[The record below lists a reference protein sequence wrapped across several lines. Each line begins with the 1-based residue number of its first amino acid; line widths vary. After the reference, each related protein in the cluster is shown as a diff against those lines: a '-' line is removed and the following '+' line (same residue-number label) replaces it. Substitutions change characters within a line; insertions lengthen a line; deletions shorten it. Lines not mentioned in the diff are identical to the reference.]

1 MLRSGYFAN
10 VNDMNAYR
18 IVPFLTGS
26 CAFLALAGAANAEID
41 LRNASVSH
49 LDNGLT
55 VILLEDR
62 NFPVVS
68 VQSLY
73 RIGARNETTGQTG
86 LAHFL
91 EHMAFRASESFPG
104 TGVVSE
110 IYALGGEW
118 HGYTWLDQTTYF
130 ATLPKQNLDT
140 LLRIEAERMYRLTI
154 NASDMEAE
162 RGAVLAEMHGYEN
175 DPITILF
182 DTVLFTSFL
191 GHPYRNNTIG
201 WQSDIENLRHEDV
214 VAFYRRHY
222 VPANA
227 VIAIAGDFDAEPVSR
242 RIEELFGSIDARPAT
257 PLPHTVEPPQTG
269 ERRVHLSG
277 PAGKK
282 YFKIAYRAPSASSTD
297 FAAFLVLQDWLGA
310 SSGVSFLQNDWGTSV
325 RADSL
330 LGSAADDLA
339 TWFPPS
345 AQDYVFVISG
355 NAEPDAKVA
364 AIESE
369 IERRVAIARNTRRDA
384 GAHAASIRRVLD
396 ELVFDV
402 ETTEDAAHQLAFFD
416 GLNALD
422 DLLVLPEKLKAVT
435 PREVQDVARRYL
447 QPRQRTIG
455 WWTPGDA
462 LRESSSEGSSNGSR
476 NDSRNDSSNAQ
487 QENRYAPSKENGSRA
502 MRKAPPDRVPV
513 PWPQVAHL
521 RNGIPVIVTES
532 DFSSSGYVR
541 VIVPNSN
548 DNVPVHGHSSLDVRF
563 RPAGLTG
570 ALGDAA
576 LALSTYVDDQGSEP
590 STDPES
596 RLEQS
601 FAGIMGKYTAAGK
614 YSPSLIVIAGDIK
627 AQTTIRLLD
636 RTFGKLPIAT
646 ADVVSHTN
654 PATLSSRED
663 INITMG
669 RPLAQ
674 SQLGYIIPAPGP
686 RDPASNACRLLLYI
700 LSHHYEGRLGKAAI
714 TDRGLV
720 YYIDSR
726 YLSDGTNAWITL
738 ASGVDPEKLND
749 LRSLFRSELERLSED
764 PPSAAEIAEARTH
777 LVGRAVSAAQS
788 NEELSA
794 SQARQWI
801 WHGRL
806 QTPDELRAQLEQVSD
821 EQVRATASQFANGTM
836 ISVTE

>member
-1 MLRSGYFAN
+1 MLRTGYFAN
-10 VNDMNAYR
+10 ANDMNANR
-18 IVPFLTGS
+18 IVPFITGS
-26 CAFLALAGAANAEID
+26 CALLALVITANAELD
-41 LRNASVSH
+41 LRNASVNH

-73 RIGARNETTGQTG
+73 RIGARDETTGQTG

-130 ATLPKQNLDT
+130 ATVPKQNLDT
-140 LLRIEAERMYRLTI
+140 LLRIEAERMSRLTI
-154 NASDMEAE
+154 NAADMEAE

-175 DPITILF
+175 DPVTILF
-182 DTVLFTSFL
+182 DSVLFTSFL

-242 RIEELFGSIDARPAT
+242 RIEELFGGIDAGRAT

-277 PAGKK
+277 PAEKK
-282 YFKIAYRAPSASSTD
+282 YFKIAYRAPSAPNAD

-355 NAEPDAKVA
+355 DAAADANEA

-384 GAHAASIRRVLD
+384 GAHAASITRVLD

-402 ETTEDAAHQLAFFD
+402 ETTEDVAHQLAFFD
-416 GLNALD
+416 GLHALD
-422 DLLVLPEKLKAVT
+422 VLLGLPEKLKAVT
-435 PREVQDVARRYL
+435 PQEVQDVARRYL
-447 QPRQRTIG
+447 QARQRTIG

-462 LRESSSEGSSNGSR
+462 LPESSR
-476 NDSRNDSSNAQ
+476 KAQ
-487 QENRYAPSKENGSRA
+487 QQNRDAPTNANASRE

-513 PWPQVAHL
+513 PQPQVAHL
-521 RNGIPVIVTES
+521 RNGIPVVVTES

-541 VIVPNSN
+541 VVVPNSN
-548 DNVPVHGHSSLDVRF
+548 DNVPVHGHASLDVRF

-576 LALSTYVDDQGSEP
+576 LALSTYVDDQRSGP
-590 STDPES
+590 SSDPET
-596 RLEQS
+596 RLEQA
-601 FAGIMGKYTAAGK
+601 FAGIMGRYTAAGK

-627 AQTTIRLLD
+627 AQTAIRMLD

-646 ADVVSHTN
+646 TDIVSRTD
-654 PATLSSRED
+654 PVTLSPLED
-663 INITMG
+663 IIISMG
-669 RPLAQ
+669 KSLAQ
-674 SQLGYIIPAPGP
+674 AQLGYVIPAPGP
-686 RDPASNACRLLLYI
+686 RDPASNAYRLLLYI

-726 YLSDGTNAWITL
+726 YRSDGNTAWITL
-738 ASGVDPEKLND
+738 ASGVDPEKLDD
-749 LRSLFRSELERLSED
+749 LRSLFRAELERLSEY

-801 WHGRL
+801 WHGGL
-806 QTPDELRAQLEQVSD
+806 QPPHELRAQLEQVSD
-821 EQVRATASQFANGTM
+821 EQVRATASQFAKGTM
-836 ISVTE
+836 ISVTD